1 MNPVSAYRTRIV
13 WLLILLAGAVCH
25 AKGVFGRK
33 GNGRLDTEAIQRGYE
48 NGDFSLVSVAL
59 EEYLK
64 TQKEASFQD
73 TVVCLKFLSIIYASD
88 VDTEAKAK
96 RYMARLV
103 RLSPTVELHDL
114 FPSDKILAMFK
125 ETKTQYREEQDYLK
139 NRDFFGKLIRTDT
152 TAHVK
157 DSLAV
162 QDSLKKVAASKKKSR
177 KWVWWTVGGVGTA
190 AVATG
195 IFLYIHEDKTKASSV
210 SMPL

>member
-1 MNPVSAYRTRIV
+1 MV
-13 WLLILLAGAVCH
+13 WLLVFLAGTVCH

-33 GNGRLDTEAIQRGYE
+33 GNGRLDTEAIRRGYE

-64 TQKEASFQD
+64 TQKDASFQD
-73 TVVCLKFLSIIYASD
+73 TVVCLKFLSVIYASD

-152 TAHVK
+152 TAHAK
-157 DSLAV
+157 DTLAV
-162 QDSLKKVAASKKKSR
+162 QDSLKRVAASKKASR
-177 KWVWWTVGGVGTA
+177 KWVWW
-190 AVATG
+190 ATG
-195 IFLYIHEDKTKASSV
+195 AVGVVAIATTAVFLLHEDSGSPKTSE
-210 SMPL
+210 PFNP

>member
-1 MNPVSAYRTRIV
+1 MTWIV
-13 WLLILLAGAVCH
+13 WLLVFLAGTVCH

-33 GNGRLDTEAIQRGYE
+33 GNGRLDTEAIWNGYKS
-48 NGDFSLVSVAL
+48 GDFSLVSVAL

-64 TQKEASFQD
+64 TQKDASFQD
-73 TVVCLKFLSIIYASD
+73 TVVCLKFLSVIYASD

-152 TAHVK
+152 TAHAK
-157 DSLAV
+157 ETLAV
-162 QDSLKKVAASKKKSR
+162 QDSLKRAAASKKKSR
-177 KWVWWTVGGVGTA
+177 KWVWWTVGSVTMAA
-190 AVATG
+190 AVAVTYYTLQDEPKPQDQVQG
-195 IFLYIHEDKTKASSV
+195 TN
-210 SMPL
+210 P